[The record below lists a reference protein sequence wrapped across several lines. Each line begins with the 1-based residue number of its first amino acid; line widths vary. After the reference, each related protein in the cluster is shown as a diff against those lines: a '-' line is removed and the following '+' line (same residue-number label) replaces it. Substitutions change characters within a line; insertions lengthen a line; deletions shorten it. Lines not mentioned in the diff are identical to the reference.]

1 MATGSQ
7 GIKSHFLHTSTIS
20 LLAVTLWL
28 CNTLS
33 TNLNYGYLMIF
44 FATFPI
50 AYFLK
55 LDHFLATFLS
65 WLLILLADKF
75 LSIHVLLPQKAY
87 DGLIF
92 IVLNALILS
101 APVLILKVSMCVF
114 PRLRPIFHKQNPKN
128 HHTK

>member
-33 TNLNYGYLMIF
+33 TNLNYSYLMIF
-44 FATFPI
+44 FASFPI

-55 LDHFLATFLS
+55 LDRFLVTFLT
-65 WLLILLADKF
+65 WLLIFLADKF
-75 LSIHVLLPQKAY
+75 LGIHELLPQKAY
-87 DGLIF
+87 DGLIL

-101 APVLILKVSMCVF
+101 APVLTLTVSMCVF
-114 PRLRPIFHKQNPKN
+114 SRLRPKFHKQNPK
-128 HHTK
+128 KQI